1 MDKDIKEALSR
12 IRVVDKNTCAVTM
25 TEEEIELD
33 KVLTE
38 ITKSYAG
45 DLGIKNPTI
54 EQYQQ
59 IKRHVIISLMAM
71 FGESQEYIE
80 NECKKADELA
90 KILNVKCA
98 QVGEFDV

>member
-1 MDKDIKEALSR
+1 MDKDIKDALSR

-38 ITKSYAG
+38 ITKSYAD

-80 NECKKADELA
+80 NECKKADELT